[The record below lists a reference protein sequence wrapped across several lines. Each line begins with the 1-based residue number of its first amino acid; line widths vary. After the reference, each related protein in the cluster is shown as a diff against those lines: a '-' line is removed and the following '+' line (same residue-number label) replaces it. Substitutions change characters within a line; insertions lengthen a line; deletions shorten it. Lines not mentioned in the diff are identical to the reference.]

1 MNNHLTTADM
11 KAIKDSVKNKK
22 EAIFHTSSPEIS
34 SAFLTFIVHLGVD
47 IGRTTKHGDI
57 SWYKTYKDETCY
69 HIRSREHSFG
79 YGSKPFFEV
88 DPSYKDKPLRTLGG
102 NDE

>member
-22 EAIFHTSSPEIS
+22 EVIFHTSSPEIKN
-34 SAFLTFIVHLGVD
+34 AFLTFIVHLGVD
-47 IGRTTKHGDI
+47 IGRAIQHEDV
-57 SWYKTYKDETCY
+57 SWYKNEICY
-69 HIRSREHSFG
+69 HIRSHDHSFG
-79 YGSKPFFEV
+79 YGSKLFFEV
-88 DPSYKDKPLRTLGG
+88 DPSYKDKPLRTLGS